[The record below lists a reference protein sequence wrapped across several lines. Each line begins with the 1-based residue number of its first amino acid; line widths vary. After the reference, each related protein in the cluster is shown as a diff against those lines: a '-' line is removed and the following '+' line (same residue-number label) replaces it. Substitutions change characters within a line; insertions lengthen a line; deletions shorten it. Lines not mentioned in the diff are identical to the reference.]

1 MNTKVINKL
10 EIYVLHKSEIW
21 SKITYCATAWEIFL
35 WTFIRLISIHN
46 DLSIVSFN
54 EHEFQK
60 FYVAWLCGQFKLIC
74 SFSKTFPN
82 KHITKLDY
90 LDYSW
95 CEYFMIER
103 NIWGWFGMEKQ
114 TKNRKSVNISSSIDV
129 KRTLGRQL
137 FQLTIVSC
145 QLKLICLYDV
155 PSKRIT

>member
-10 EIYVLHKSEIW
+10 EVYVLHKSEIW

-74 SFSKTFPN
+74 SFTKTSPN
-82 KHITKLDY
+82 NYFTKLY
-90 LDYSW
+90 LDYFW
-95 CEYFMIER
+95 CEYFMIQR
-103 NIWGWFGMEKQ
+103 NCVSRIIFVIPHSFVRFVQKNEKFW
-114 TKNRKSVNISSSIDV
+114 KFCSPPDA
-129 KRTLGRQL
+129 
-137 FQLTIVSC
+137 
-145 QLKLICLYDV
+145 
-155 PSKRIT
+155 